1 MRIKNQ
7 NRSRLICLFLA
18 QMIMMLMSVSC
29 DSPDKQPNEPKATT
43 VATVASEV
51 NLPEPYATKSVYN
64 FSKVIGWPQGRTPS
78 APEGFTVTRFAE
90 GLSSPRNIYVAPN
103 GGIFVAEANTELG
116 AVEKLKY
123 AAVGGAKA
131 SRVEKSANRITI
143 LRDAD
148 GDGLA
153 ETRSVFLSNLNQ
165 PFGMTVIG
173 NYFYVANTG
182 GLWRYPYKEGD
193 TSVTQP
199 GQKILDLPAGKYN
212 RHWTRNLLAS
222 KDNGKIYIAVGSCSN
237 IAENGM
243 ENEARRAGIL
253 EVNPDG
259 GGERIYASG
268 LRNPVGMAWAP
279 GTNVLWTA
287 VNERDELGDDLVPDY
302 LTGVKDGGFYGWP
315 YSYFGQRLDPRIK
328 EQKPDL
334 VAKAIVPDVPLSSH
348 TSSLGLTFY
357 DGAKFPSKYRGGAFI
372 GQHGSWNRSQ
382 LSGYK
387 VVFVPFSGGKPSGG
401 FEDFLIGFIAGAE
414 NDVYGRPVGVA
425 VTRDGSLLVA
435 DDAGNIIWRV
445 NKP

>member
-1 MRIKNQ
+1 MRIKSQ

-18 QMIMMLMSVSC
+18 QTTIALMSVSC
-29 DSPDKQPNEPKATT
+29 DSPDKQPKEPKATT
-43 VATVASEV
+43 VATAATEV
-51 NLPEPYATKSVYN
+51 NLPEPFASKSVYN
-64 FSKVIGWPQGRTPS
+64 FSKVIGWPADRTPR
-78 APEGFTVTRFAE
+78 APEGFAVTRFAE
-90 GLSSPRNIYVAPN
+90 GLISPRNIYIAPN
-103 GGIFVAEANTELG
+103 GDIFVAEANTELG

-123 AAVGGAKA
+123 AAAGATKA
-131 SRVEKSANRITI
+131 SRVDKSANRITI
-143 LRDAD
+143 FRDAN
-148 GDGLA
+148 GDGIA

-165 PFGMTVIG
+165 PFGMIVIG
-173 NYFYVANTG
+173 NYFYVANTD

-222 KDNGKIYIAVGSCSN
+222 KDNGKIYIAVGSGSN
-237 IAENGM
+237 IGENGM
-243 ENEARRAGIL
+243 ENEARKAVIL

-259 GGERIYASG
+259 SGERIYASG

-279 GTNVLWTA
+279 GTNVLWTT

-315 YSYFGQRLDPRIK
+315 YSYFGQHLDPRIK

-334 VAKAIVPDVPLSSH
+334 VAKAIVPDAPLGSH
-348 TSSLGLTFY
+348 TASLGLTFY
-357 DGAKFPSKYRGGAFI
+357 EGAKFPSKYRGGAFI

-387 VVFVPFSGGKPSGG
+387 VVFVPFSGGKPSGE
-401 FEDFLIGFIAGAE
+401 FEDFLTGFIAGAE

-445 NKP
+445 NKL